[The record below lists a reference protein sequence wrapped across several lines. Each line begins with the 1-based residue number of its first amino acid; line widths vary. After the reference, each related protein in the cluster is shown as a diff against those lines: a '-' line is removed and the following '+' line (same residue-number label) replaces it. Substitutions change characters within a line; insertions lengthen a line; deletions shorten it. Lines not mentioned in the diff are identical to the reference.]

1 MAGGSVKSEILTD
14 AAPVEELDAAVCQ
27 MNTAVRLF
35 GTAAAQGVTESR
47 IVEALRRQV
56 FPSLKT
62 EELQH
67 LAKIFSHDR
76 ACESRDSEVGGKADG
91 KRQLD
96 STTEDSDT
104 ATQQAQK
111 ATETTITTQQ

>member
-1 MAGGSVKSEILTD
+1 MKSETFTQ

-76 ACESRDSEVGGKADG
+76 SCESRDSEVDGNADG
-91 KRQLD
+91 KRQQLD
-96 STTEDSDT
+96 STTEDGDT
-104 ATQQAQK
+104 ATHQAHKAQR

>member
-1 MAGGSVKSEILTD
+1 MKSSEMFTQ

-76 ACESRDSEVGGKADG
+76 SCESRDSEVGGKADC

-111 ATETTITTQQ
+111 AQKATETTITTQQ